1 MNPFHRSTLWILPAL
16 CVFLSL
22 AAASADELKKPYFT
36 GTKQG
41 AWSEYL
47 LISPDGAKSSF
58 SYERGADDAGRAVID
73 MQCKILAGPGK
84 DSVSKLTY
92 VLPEKFDLNRDGLS
106 YGKYTEKMVMHVN
119 GADMPVDEATLEAIR
134 KGSKDFGEAV
144 KFEAAEKIGSRS
156 CDRYS
161 YSVKTGGPAPT
172 VETGKLWLDPAVP
185 FAIVR
190 QVAKV
195 VDDKGATVTE
205 FDMNLQDTGLNQLI
219 AESAATPPP
228 TEPKATPAP
237 SAVGLA
243 EGFKGGRVG
252 MDIEVVPGSS
262 GRSLLL
268 TLVNKTGAEL
278 KVAVP
283 AGELAF
289 EADSPVRTLLLNIPK
304 ATTVVL
310 PPDENSQ
317 PLTVGQRG
325 ARGVIE
331 GHCSLSVYEGA
342 PLCSGSVTIG
352 NLPK

>member
-1 MNPFHRSTLWILPAL
+1 MHPAPRSPLRILPAL

-22 AAASADELKKPYFT
+22 AAASGDELKKPYFT
-36 GTKQG
+36 GTTPG

-47 LISPDGAKSSF
+47 LVSPGGSKSSF
-58 SYERGADDAGRAVID
+58 SYERGANDAGRAVID

-92 VLPEKFDLNRDGLS
+92 VLPENFDLNRDGLS
-106 YGKYTEKMVMHVN
+106 YGKYAEKMVMHVN
-119 GADMPVDEATLEAIR
+119 GADMPVDEATLETIR
-134 KGSKDFGEAV
+134 KSTKDFGGAL
-144 KFEAAEKIGSRS
+144 KLEAAEKVGNRM

-161 YSVKTGGPAPT
+161 YLVKTGGPAPT
-172 VETGKLWLDPAVP
+172 VETGKLWLDPTVP

-190 QVAKV
+190 QLAKV

-205 FDMNLQDTGLNQLI
+205 FDMNLQETGLNQLI
-219 AESAATPPP
+219 AESAATPAPA
-228 TEPKATPAP
+228 EPKAAPAP

-262 GRSLLL
+262 GRSLRL

-289 EADSPVRTLLLNIPK
+289 EADSPVHTLLLTIPK

-310 PPDENSQ
+310 PADENPQ

-331 GHCSLSVYEGA
+331 GHCSLSVYEGT